1 MILIPGLK
9 VWGVQWNLK
18 ETKTRNF
25 YPETIDQEVN
35 SSSEEIVR
43 SKTCLTVKSADDDY
57 WAGVLS
63 KRSMVCSHCCDDCAT
78 DASAID
84 CCLQRGT
91 RISSIV
97 SCCAPSV
104 RVWTVFRH
112 ALLYTR
118 IICIHMVSYGYWGDV
133 SSTSYPSHSSCRTYS

>member
-57 WAGVLS
+57 
-63 KRSMVCSHCCDDCAT
+63 
-78 DASAID
+78 
-84 CCLQRGT
+84 
-91 RISSIV
+91 
-97 SCCAPSV
+97 
-104 RVWTVFRH
+104 
-112 ALLYTR
+112 
-118 IICIHMVSYGYWGDV
+118 
-133 SSTSYPSHSSCRTYS
+133 